1 MNHYPITITLNAIRK
16 HDPCQSGWNKLL
28 KYLGKTKGDNDPLL
42 LETILDSNGID
53 DALWCL
59 CALDQKVW
67 GPNCR
72 MYAVWCAKQVE
83 HLMTDDRSKNALVVA
98 QRHAL
103 GMATDTELDT
113 ARNDAWAA
121 GAAWGARYAWA
132 AAGAARSSWAAAGA
146 ARSAWAAAVDAALDA
161 AGAAA
166 GAAALAAGGE
176 RDAQSEMFREMC
188 NGDAPWQVKP

>member
-1 MNHYPITITLNAIRK
+1 MITTTLNRIRAAQ
-16 HDPCQSGWNKLL
+16 PCADGWEKLL
-28 KYLGKTKGDNDPLL
+28 THLGKTKADDEPLL
-42 LETILDSNGID
+42 LESVLDSNGLD

-59 CALDQKVW
+59 RALDQKVW

-132 AAGAARSSWAAAGA
+132 AAGAARS
-146 ARSAWAAAVDAALDA
+146 AWAAAVDAALDA